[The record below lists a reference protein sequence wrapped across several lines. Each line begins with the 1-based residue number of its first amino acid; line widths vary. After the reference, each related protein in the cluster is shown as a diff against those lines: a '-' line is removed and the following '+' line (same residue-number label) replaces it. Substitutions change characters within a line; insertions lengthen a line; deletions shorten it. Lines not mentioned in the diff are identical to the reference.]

1 MSEMMQDR
9 AIVTMEH
16 EYDTAHKLSNSTSLD
31 DLEWPLTH
39 ISRWQYYA
47 TSTNSKV
54 IVTDLSEIPK
64 ALWNN
69 KSVQLF
75 VQNFELVSKGRGKD
89 GSEKKEV
96 PVWNEMII
104 FIRQYVVANNKQ
116 TLKMSKKK
124 FRNETKNDEGKI
136 QSNL

>member
-1 MSEMMQDR
+1 
-9 AIVTMEH
+9 
-16 EYDTAHKLSNSTSLD
+16 
-31 DLEWPLTH
+31 
-39 ISRWQYYA
+39 
-47 TSTNSKV
+47 
-54 IVTDLSEIPK
+54 
-64 ALWNN
+64 
-69 KSVQLF
+69 VQLF